1 MNRTTAILLAIGIL
15 LAHSLGIHRDFQWN
29 FAGPFDG
36 AHLAY
41 ALGENAAAGHGWH
54 LGETGP
60 GLQAYPS
67 PLWVGLAWLVQTMG
81 WSVPPIAQ
89 MVGLISALLLVSA
102 STRIAND
109 RTAGVIPPVLL
120 VLSGTVASGAVSGTE
135 HMTLAFLLI
144 LAFVSFEKNHA
155 LILMVALT
163 LMAMT
168 RAEGLLLCGV
178 WFLFWVFDR
187 TKTEGQRSF
196 GAWVFVP
203 AALAGGFFCWYTP
216 VGETH
221 SLYGAVFNRLLGSE
235 ATEHGWNQLLDF
247 TKIAISPAWMVIGLV
262 FVLTKR
268 FSAPGVRAFIL
279 ATIHMLYIVRSG
291 GEDLPFSIAFL
302 PSLPLICI
310 VIQEMTVAALDT
322 YRPSLE
328 GSSWALLL
336 LTALGAASA
345 SKFPGEIGPLSLREP
360 HAAWLQAHSPA
371 SLGQST
377 ILGRTQLQAEIRRTS
392 EMRRVAKF
400 LEQHLDPE
408 TTVLSPWNGSLTYY
422 LPNRILDWFSRLQS
436 SSETPQRANLGYT
449 AGAYLERAFAAK
461 PDIVLPAIGLGAT
474 LGPSAF
480 LEGLNPELLRF
491 GGDSQEAKEK
501 LTKELRDGYGMIALP
516 ITHPTTGRATPFFV
530 YQNLERSGRPGLSIH
545 GSAEALHVQANPPQ
559 GRRALLPQMVCLL
572 IQATDSAGQTWIAQP
587 SGRLV
592 KTNKK
597 QFSQAPTVLSTKT
610 ANGIRLWSGDLSNSP
625 TGQPIQKVQAQLFLP
640 RVDRR
645 HPLAPV
651 SEQVEWSAN

>member
-1 MNRTTAILLAIGIL
+1 MNRTTAILVALGIL
-15 LAHSLGIHRDFQWN
+15 LAHSLGIHRNFQWD

-36 AHLAY
+36 AHLAF
-41 ALGENAAAGHGWH
+41 ALGENAAAGNGWH
-54 LGETGP
+54 LGEAGP

-67 PLWVGLAWLVQTMG
+67 PLWVGLAWFAQSMG
-81 WSVPPIAQ
+81 WSVPLIAQ
-89 MVGLISALLLVSA
+89 MVGLVSALLLVSI

-109 RTAGVIPPVLL
+109 RVAGVIPPVLL
-120 VLSGTVASGAVSGTE
+120 VLSGTMASGALSGTE
-135 HMTLAFLLI
+135 HMSLAFFLI
-144 LAFVSFEKNHA
+144 LAFVSFEKNYPVVF
-155 LILMVALT
+155 MVALA

-178 WFLFWVFDR
+178 WLLFWIFDR
-187 TKTEGQRSF
+187 TKNENQRNI

-221 SLYGAVFNRLLGSE
+221 SLYGAVFNRLLVSE
-235 ATEHGWNQLLDF
+235 ATGHGWNQLLDF
-247 TKIAISPAWMVIGLV
+247 TKIAIGPAWMAVGLI
-262 FVLTKR
+262 FVLTRK
-268 FSAPGVRAFIL
+268 FSGPGVRAFIL
-279 ATIHMLYIVRSG
+279 ATVHMLYMVRSG

-302 PSLPLICI
+302 PALPLICL

-328 GSSWALLL
+328 AASWALLL

-345 SKFPGEIGPLSLREP
+345 SKFPGEMGPLSLREP
-360 HAAWLQAHSPA
+360 HVAWLQARTPA

-377 ILGRTQLQAEIRRTS
+377 TLGRTQLQAEIRRTS

-400 LEQHLDPE
+400 FEEHLDPKA
-408 TTVLSPWNGSLTYY
+408 TVLSPWNGSLTYY
-422 LPNRILDWFSRLQS
+422 TPNRILDWFSRLQS
-436 SSETPQRANLGYT
+436 SSNTPQRANLGYA
-449 AGAYLERAFAAK
+449 AGACLERAFMAK

-474 LGPSAF
+474 LGPNAF
-480 LEGLNPELLRF
+480 PKGLNPELLRL
-491 GGDSQEAKEK
+491 GGDSQEAKDK
-501 LTKELRDGYGMIALP
+501 LIRELRDGYGMIALP

-530 YQNLERSGRPGLSIH
+530 YQNLERSGRPKLSIH
-545 GSAEALHVQANPPQ
+545 GSAKALHVQADPAQ
-559 GRRALLPQMVCLL
+559 GGRALLPQMVCLL
-572 IQATDSAGQTWIAQP
+572 IHATDSAGQTWIAQP
-587 SGRLV
+587 SGLLV

-597 QFSQAPTVLSTKT
+597 QFSQAPIVLSAQT
-610 ANGIRLWSGDLSNSP
+610 ASGIRLWSGDLSNSP

-645 HPLAPV
+645 HPLAPI
-651 SEQVEWSAN
+651 SEQVEWGAY